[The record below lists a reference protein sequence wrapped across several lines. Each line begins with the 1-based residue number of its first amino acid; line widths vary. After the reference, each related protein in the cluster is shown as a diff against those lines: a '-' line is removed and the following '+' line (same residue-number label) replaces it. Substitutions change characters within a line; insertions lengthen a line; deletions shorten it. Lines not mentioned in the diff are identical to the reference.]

1 MTFVRGTSRVVT
13 GLGIAGATV
22 LLLAGP
28 AAADTSRAR
37 ATAATVE
44 LLDASVLDTGEVAAS
59 NDGTTETVTGQSGT
73 VVLGG
78 TTLLAAGV
86 LAQDATAET
95 NGTSAACA
103 GAVGSGGTIQI
114 GAALDCT
121 ANIGTPDGVTLDL
134 GGVLLPDILPGL
146 PAINNLFTLGADAI
160 FAECTATTAGETG
173 SATLVDANIFLS
185 VLGITTPTSLDAN
198 PEPNT
203 EINVLNLGL
212 VTLNEQ
218 INNPDGSLTV
228 NALHIELLPTITG
241 TTATDI
247 IIGSVTCGPNAVTA
261 DISLVSGPALPV
273 ALTATAAVG
282 AVVVLRR
289 RRQTA

>member
-1 MTFVRGTSRVVT
+1 MNFIRGSSRLAT
-13 GLGIAGATV
+13 GLAIAGTTV

-28 AAADTSRAR
+28 ASADTSQAR
-37 ATAATVE
+37 ATAATVT
-44 LLDASVLDTGEVAAS
+44 LLNTSILDTGEVAAS
-59 NDGTTETVTGQSGT
+59 NDGTTETVTGQAGT

-78 TTLLAAGV
+78 VTLLTAGV

-103 GAVGSGGTIQI
+103 GAVGSGGSIQV

-134 GGVLLPDILPGL
+134 GGALLPNIIPGL
-146 PAINNLFTLGADAI
+146 PAIDNLFTLGADAI
-160 FAECTATTAGETG
+160 YAECTATTAGETG

-185 VLGITTPTSLDAN
+185 ILGITTPTPLDAN
-198 PEPNT
+198 PGPNT
-203 EINVLNLGL
+203 QINVLNLG
-212 VTLNEQ
+212 VITTNEQ

-241 TTATDI
+241 TTAADI

-261 DISLVSGPALPV
+261 PISLVSGPALPV

-282 AVVVLRR
+282 AVVFLR